1 MAEQRSPS
9 GGWQRRE
16 FLGGAALFALA
27 IGIPVAGVSLSGL
40 DEDDAPTDRQRL
52 MMRQVSQAVLPATD
66 TPGAGDVGVGDF
78 VIIALAHGL
87 DGTREPVGSSEM
99 PWAFPEYQRRDGT
112 LRYVDWLEHTLDR
125 SANGDFVRRTIGDQV
140 TLVGR
145 LDEEA
150 FAEGNDAHPWRKLK
164 ALILTGYYTSEIGG
178 SQELQFELVP
188 GRFDPVVPLEPGSRA
203 WSSDWT
209 AVEFG

>member
-1 MAEQRSPS
+1 MAKQNTPS
-9 GGWQRRE
+9 GGWQRRD
-16 FLGGAALFALA
+16 FLAGATLFTLA
-27 IGIPVAGVSLSGL
+27 IGIPVAGVSLFDT

-78 VIIALAHGL
+78 VILALAHGL
-87 DGTREPVGSSEM
+87 DGTREPAGSSEM

-112 LRYVDWLEHTLDR
+112 LRYADWLENTLDR
-125 SANGDFVRRTIGDQV
+125 AANGDFVRCDAAEQT

-164 ALILTGYYTSEIGG
+164 ALILTGYYTSQVGG
-178 SQELQFELVP
+178 SEELRFELVP

>member
-1 MAEQRSPS
+1 MAEQRTPS

-27 IGIPVAGVSLSGL
+27 IGIPVAGVSLSDLG
-40 DEDDAPTDRQRL
+40 EDDAPTDRQRL
-52 MMRQVSQAVLPATD
+52 LMRQVSQAVLPATD

-78 VIIALAHGL
+78 VILALAHGL
-87 DGTREPVGSSEM
+87 DGTREPAGSSEM

-112 LRYVDWLEHTLDR
+112 LRYVDWLEQSLD
-125 SANGDFVRRTIGDQV
+125 SAANGDFVRRKMDEQIE
-140 TLVGR
+140 LVGK
-145 LDEEA
+145 LDAEA
-150 FAEGNDAHPWRKLK
+150 FAEGNDAHPWRRLK
-164 ALILTGYYTSEIGG
+164 ALILTGYYTSEVGG
-178 SQELQFELVP
+178 SKELQFELVP
-188 GRFDPVVPLEPGSRA
+188 GRFDPVVPLKARSSA